1 MYKFLRVTAIGDVK
15 KKDGPEYRQVSF
27 RPIALLPT
35 GESVYSNQLDK
46 SRTLFEAH
54 DNFKAD
60 PLYAD
65 IKAGNIKVGSLV
77 EGTITRFETT
87 PYQPE
92 GYDKVISSY
101 TCVVFSNENG
111 LAYANRQLKANEAC
125 VVDPNTGALT
135 APDQLQKESAIA
147 QRATI
152 EVVQEK

>member
-1 MYKFLRVTAIGDVK
+1 MYRFLRVTSIGDIK
-15 KKDGPEYRQVSF
+15 KKDGPEYRQVGF
-27 RPIALLPT
+27 RPVTQLPT
-35 GESVYSNQLDK
+35 GETVYNNQQEK

-77 EGTITRFETT
+77 EGTVVRFETT
-87 PYQPE
+87 PYQPD
-92 GYDKVISSY
+92 GFDKVITSY

-125 VVDPNTGALT
+125 VVDGMTGALT
-135 APDQLQKESAIA
+135 APEQLAKEPAIA
-147 QRATI
+147 QRATLQ
-152 EVVQEK
+152 VH